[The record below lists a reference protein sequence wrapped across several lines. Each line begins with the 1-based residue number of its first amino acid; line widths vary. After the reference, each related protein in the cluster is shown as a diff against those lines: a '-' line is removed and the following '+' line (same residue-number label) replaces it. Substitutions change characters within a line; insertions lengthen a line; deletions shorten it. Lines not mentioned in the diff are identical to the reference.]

1 MNNNLFP
8 SRPST
13 RLFVYFAIG
22 IVISYIMPFP
32 FSFLTILGTVTLVT
46 IYIRETVVN
55 IIDLGMSIVAATLG
69 RRRLTYYC
77 ITCGTQHRNIVCPRC
92 GSRIKKV

>member
-1 MNNNLFP
+1 MNNNLFR
-8 SRPST
+8 SQLSI

-22 IVISYIMPFP
+22 IVISYLIPFP
-32 FSFLTILGTVTLVT
+32 YSFLLILGTVILIT
-46 IYIRETVVN
+46 IYIRETVLN
-55 IIDLGMSIVAATLG
+55 ITDLCMSIITTLG

-77 ITCGTQHRNIVCPRC
+77 MTCGTQHRDIVCPRC

>member
-8 SRPST
+8 LRLST

-32 FSFLTILGTVTLVT
+32 FSFLIILGTLVLIT
-46 IYIRETVVN
+46 IYVREKVLT
-55 IIDLGMSIVAATLG
+55 IIDLGKSIAATILD

-77 ITCGTQHRNIVCPRC
+77 ITCGTQHRDIVCPRC

>member
-1 MNNNLFP
+1 MNNNLLP

-13 RLFVYFAIG
+13 RLFIYFAIG

-32 FSFLTILGTVTLVT
+32 FSFLTILGTVILIT
-46 IYIRETVVN
+46 IYIREKVLN
-55 IIDLGMSIVAATLG
+55 IVDLGISIATTLG

-77 ITCGTQHRNIVCPRC
+77 MTCGTQHRDIVCPRC